1 MNDECPWSESA
12 EEVLERF
19 GVSEDTGLTE
29 SQAGQRLDVYGHN
42 ILQTCSERSW
52 FSILVAQFKS
62 LLVLLLVVAA
72 GLAFL
77 FHDWIEGVAICLV
90 ILVNAM
96 IGFFTEFGAI
106 RTMESLRKYNKT
118 WATVRRSSKAKK
130 ISAKHLVP
138 GDIVILEAGD
148 IVAADMR
155 IIKCSRLQV
164 DESALTGESLPVSKR
179 LDPVTCNT
187 ILAERT
193 SMLYKG
199 TSLTR
204 GAAVAVVV
212 ATGLATEFGV
222 ISSLV
227 MTTHDEDTPLEKRLA
242 GLSRKLI
249 VVTLAITAFTL
260 VAGLLRGRDL
270 YLMIE
275 TSIALAVAAIP
286 EGLPIIA
293 TLALARG
300 MWRMARSNA
309 LINKLSAV
317 ETLGATNIICTDKTG
332 TLTENKMILVS
343 VHSDAGSDDFK
354 THARPLPFSKELI
367 QVGMLC
373 NNAELADGD
382 NTTNREAGIGD
393 PMELAIL
400 AAGMERG
407 LNKEALKQK
416 YPRHREVAFDSEV
429 KMMATIHHNTEKG
442 DGFFVAVKGAAEPV
456 LAACTMLLGHDGV
469 GAMDEVMRSHWLA
482 KNKELAS
489 EGFRVIAI
497 AQKKVIH
504 AEIEPYQELVFMGLV
519 CVMDPARADIPAA
532 IKSCQAAGIRV
543 VMVTGDQAG
552 TALHVAKNTGICQR
566 EDEHCVALGSEIE
579 KAQKDERLD
588 DMLGVTVFSRVTP
601 KNKLDII
608 QMHQDDGAVV
618 AMTGDGVNDAPA
630 LKKADIG
637 IAMGIRGTEV
647 ARETA
652 DMVLRDDAFVS
663 IVSAVEQGRVIFNNI
678 RKFVVYLMSCN
689 LSEVLVIGLASMTG
703 APLPLMPLQILFLNM
718 VTDVFPALALGASKG
733 HADVMSHRPR
743 SIHDPII
750 GRHQWQMI
758 GGYSILITFVVLG
771 SFVIARAWLGMSDSQ
786 AVTVAF
792 LVIAVAQ
799 LLHVFNM
806 PESGG
811 AAFNNEITRNPYV
824 WIAVILCGVILA
836 AAMFIP
842 SLASVLSLAPIDQ
855 RGWLLVA
862 CASIVP
868 LLVGRAHA
876 VLKGSGAMR
885 YMARGI

>member
-1 MNDECPWSESA
+1 MNSDCPWSEST

-19 GVSEDTGLTE
+19 DVSQDVGLTE
-29 SQAGQRLDVYGHN
+29 LKASQRLDEYGPN
-42 ILQTCSERSW
+42 KLQTSSERGW
-52 FSILVAQFKS
+52 GSILVAQFKS
-62 LLVLLLVVAA
+62 LLVLLLAVAA

-77 FHDWIEGVAICLV
+77 FHDWIEGIAICLV
-90 ILVNAM
+90 LLLNAM
-96 IGFFTEFGAI
+96 IGFFTEFGAV

-130 ISAKHLVP
+130 ISAENLVP
-138 GDIVILEAGD
+138 GDIVLLEAGD

-155 IIKCSRLQV
+155 IVECSRLQV

-179 LDPVTCNT
+179 ADAVTRNT

-204 GAAVAVVV
+204 GSSAAVIV
-212 ATGLATEFGV
+212 ATGLKTEFGI

-227 MTTHDEDTPLEKRLA
+227 MTTHDEETPLEKRLA
-242 GLSRKLI
+242 RLSRKLI
-249 VVTLAITAFTL
+249 VVTLGITAFTL

-332 TLTENKMILVS
+332 TLTENKMVLVS
-343 VHSDAGSDDFK
+343 VHSDAGTDDFK
-354 THARPLPFSKELI
+354 THVNELALSKELL

-373 NNAELADGD
+373 NNAELADAA
-382 NTTNREAGIGD
+382 NTNNDDEAGIGD
-393 PMELAIL
+393 PMELAL
-400 AAGMERG
+400 LSAAVKRG
-407 LNKEALKQK
+407 LSRGELKDK
-416 YPRHREVAFDSEV
+416 YPRHHEVAFDSEV
-429 KMMATIHHNTEKG
+429 KMMATVHHDVEVSE
-442 DGFFVAVKGAAEPV
+442 GFLVAVKGAAEPV
-456 LAACTMLLGHDGV
+456 LEACTELLGVSGV
-469 GAMDEVMRSHWLA
+469 GSLSDELRSHWLA
-482 KNKELAS
+482 KNNELAS
-489 EGFRVIAI
+489 EGFRVLAI
-497 AQKKVIH
+497 AEKKVND
-504 AEIEPYQELVFMGLV
+504 AEINPYQDLVFMGLV
-519 CVMDPARADIPAA
+519 CVMDPARSDIPAA
-532 IKSCQAAGIRV
+532 IKSCQDAGIRV

-552 TALHVAKNTGICQR
+552 TALHVARNTGICEL
-566 EDEHCVALGSEIE
+566 EDHQCVALGSEIDE
-579 KAQKDERLD
+579 AQKHQRLD

-601 KNKLDII
+601 KNKLDLIK
-608 QMHQDDGAVV
+608 MHQDHGAVV

-689 LSEVLVIGLASMTG
+689 LSEVLVIGLASMSG

-733 HADVMSHRPR
+733 HADVMSHKPR
-743 SIHDPII
+743 SIDDPII

-758 GGYSILITFVVLG
+758 GCYSFLITLVVLG
-771 SFVIARAWLGMSDSQ
+771 SFVIARAWLGMSDGQ
-786 AVTVAF
+786 AVTIAF
-792 LVIAVAQ
+792 LVIALAQ

-811 AAFNNEITRNPYV
+811 ATFNNEITRNPYV
-824 WIAVILCGVILA
+824 WLAVALCVAILA
-836 AAMFIP
+836 AAMLIP
-842 SLASVLSLAPIDQ
+842 GLASVLSLTPIDQ
-855 RGWLLVA
+855 RGWLLVV
-862 CASIVP
+862 CASFIP
-868 LLVGRAHA
+868 LIVGRAHA
-876 VLKGSGAMR
+876 AIVGHTPKNLG
-885 YMARGI
+885 